1 MTLPLTRETSA
12 NPKEKTYLL
21 KCPSN
26 VTHSPGEGVE
36 SLQLSWEERIWGLWL
51 EVTSRRAEDK
61 RGDACSFEC
70 AGC

>member
-1 MTLPLTRETSA
+1 MTLSLTRETSA
-12 NPKEKTYLL
+12 NPKEITYLL

-26 VTHSPGEGVE
+26 VTHGAGEGVE
-36 SLQLSWEERIWGLWL
+36 SLQLFCGERIWGLWL

-61 RGDACSFEC
+61 RADALSFQC